1 MGVGREGAAL
11 AVIEFR
17 TLLYSLSWGR
27 RPRVLFFAL
36 AFPPLELAE
45 CLGGSGIGMKPEE
58 NRKAKKRK
66 IIIKKASFSLP
77 FV

>member
-1 MGVGREGAAL
+1 MGAA
-11 AVIEFR
+11 AP
-17 TLLYSLSWGR
+17 SLIFC
-27 RPRVLFFAL
+27 LC
-36 AFPPLELAE
+36 FPTLELAE

-66 IIIKKASFSLP
+66 VIIKKASFSLP